1 MNTRQIQNLLDYLG
15 YAPGKIDGMDGTNTR
30 KVVKAFQLD
39 FGGVRKVW
47 AGGGGQRRSRSGRT
61 IGLRNFK
68 EECIM
73 ETVDS
78 KLANEFV
85 ASSHFRKGREHPL
98 TRVTI
103 HHAVMVG
110 NARMV
115 AASFRGTD
123 KKSATYA
130 IGNDGSIVQC
140 VKEEDTPWTSNSFD
154 NDSRAITIEVG
165 NSSVKKPWPI
175 SDAAME
181 ALISLLV
188 DICQRNP
195 GIGRLRYTGD
205 LSGNLTMH
213 KWFYNTQCPGDYLI
227 EKFGWIADEVN
238 KRLDAANVPK
248 ATTVYDL
255 SAVGLPETLAEGI
268 RAELESAG
276 YSAVLTAREVRQ
288 ELPVTPAEPEGYHSI
303 AGEAVAT
310 AAQMI
315 AYIKAKRPGVEQS
328 VIDMIPLYLTEGKA
342 EGIAGDIAFAQSCVE
357 TGLFALPQETCA
369 VKLSQNNF
377 AMMGVTSTFAQ
388 GESFA
393 TPQIG
398 IRAQIQHLKAY
409 ANAEALKGVCVD
421 PRFKLVTRGSAPY
434 VEWLGQKENPQGKGW
449 ASSAGYGKKILDALA
464 EIRGTQAPAVDKP
477 TEDTLALGNVV
488 TMQGG
493 APVYGANKEFCSW
506 VYSKNLYVRGID
518 GDKITVSIYRTGAV
532 TGNVHRKYLT
542 KV

>member
-1 MNTRQIQNLLDYLG
+1 MTFRQVQNLLDYLG

-30 KVVKAFQLD
+30 KADKAFQLD

-47 AGGGGQRRSRSGRT
+47 GGQRRSRSGRT

-181 ALISLLV
+181 ALICLLV

-213 KWFYNTQCPGDYLI
+213 KWFYNTQCPGDYLT

-248 ATTVYDL
+248 VTTVYDL

-276 YSAVLTAREVRQ
+276 YSAVLTAREVKQ

-477 TEDTLALGNVV
+477 AEDTLALGNVV